1 MINDSFILQNLH
13 KFIYCE
19 ETGNLY
25 WSDNFSPRARKG
37 QIVGSFDSDGYRRTT
52 INGKNVSNHRII
64 WLLHNSTSPEQIDHI
79 DRDVKNNK
87 ISNLRASDNTKNQQ
101 NASTRVDKKSGQV
114 GVTYKKDKWIA
125 RISASN
131 IRYNLGTYSTFD
143 EAVLA
148 YKQAKDKL
156 HVK

>member
-1 MINDSFILQNLH
+1 MNNDVHILENLH

-37 QIVGSFDSDGYRRTT
+37 QLVGSFDSDGYRRTKL
-52 INGKNVSNHRII
+52 NGKSVSIHRVV
-64 WLLHNSTSPEQIDHI
+64 WLLHNSNSPEQIDHI

-101 NASTRVDKKSGQV
+101 NVGLRVDNTSGQT
-114 GVTYKKDKWIA
+114 GVNRKKDKWVA

-131 IRYNLGTYSTFD
+131 IRYDLGTFDTFE
-143 EAVLA
+143 EAFNA
-148 YKQAKDKL
+148 YNTAKEKL
-156 HVK
+156 HIK